1 MRDSGLDFDPKL
13 IQILREAN
21 RVTVL
26 TGAGISAESGIPT
39 FRESQNGL
47 WAKYNPHELATPQ
60 AFKKNPSLVW
70 KWYTWRREIIAQAE
84 PNAGHTALARLEQHL
99 ITRGSD
105 FSLIT
110 QNVDN
115 LHQRAG
121 SQHVYE
127 LHGNL
132 TRSRC
137 FEENIL
143 IQGWES
149 LEGAP
154 PECPCCGGPLRPD
167 VIWFGETLPADLLQ
181 TSIEA
186 SQNCD
191 VFFSL
196 GTSALV
202 EPAASLPFLARRS
215 GATIIEV
222 NPQRTPLSP
231 YASFVLDG
239 QSGDILPVILDTLL
253 NSH

>member
-1 MRDSGLDFDPKL
+1 MRNPGLPFDPKL
-13 IQILREAN
+13 IQILQEAN
-21 RVTVL
+21 RITVL

-39 FRESQNGL
+39 FRQAQNGL

-70 KWYTWRREIIAQAE
+70 KWYTWRRGIIAQAE
-84 PNAGHTALARLEQHL
+84 PNAGHTALVRLEQYL
-99 ITRGSD
+99 ISRGSD

-121 SQHVYE
+121 SRRIYE
-127 LHGNL
+127 LHGNI

-143 IQGWES
+143 IQGRES
-149 LEGAP
+149 LDGTP
-154 PECPCCGGPLRPD
+154 PQCPRCRGPLRPD
-167 VIWFGETLPADLLQ
+167 VIWFGETLPADILQ
-181 TSIEA
+181 TAIEV

-191 VFFSL
+191 AFLSL

-215 GATIIEV
+215 DATIIEV
-222 NPQRTPLSP
+222 NSQRTPLSP

-239 QSGDILPVILDTLL
+239 QCGDILPAMVDTLT
-253 NSH
+253 NSD